1 MDVPYD
7 VKAGDPYPG
16 ADWFNGVL
24 ACIRRLRL
32 VVARDS
38 GLSKVEGPFGTTLSV
53 DFPSPGLLG
62 ITTTP
67 ISARAAKV
75 PGTGTVQPYGWDG
88 TELYLLGSPLR
99 VLNWTGSVIGTN
111 LWIEYNFKYGVP
123 WFNGNDCSGVSP

>member
-16 ADWFNGVL
+16 QDWYNGVL

-32 VVARDS
+32 IPARDS

-53 DFPSPGLLG
+53 TFPPPAYLG

-67 ISARAAKV
+67 IGPRSGKT
-75 PGTGTVQPYGWDG
+75 PGTGTVQPYGWNG
-88 TELYLLGSPLR
+88 TQLYILGSPLQVR
-99 VLNWTGSVIGTN
+99 NWTGSTIGTN
-111 LWIEYNFKYGVP
+111 LWIEYNYKYGIP
-123 WFNGNDCSGVSP
+123 WFNGNDCSGVAP